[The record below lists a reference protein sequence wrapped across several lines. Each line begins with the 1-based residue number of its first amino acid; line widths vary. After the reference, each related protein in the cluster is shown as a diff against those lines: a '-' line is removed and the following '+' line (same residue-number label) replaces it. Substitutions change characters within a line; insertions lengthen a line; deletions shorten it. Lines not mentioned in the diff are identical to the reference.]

1 MSLMTSSRAATC
13 VGPRRSS
20 AGLTLIEALVA
31 LLVLTFGLLG
41 VAGLMAHS
49 LKNNHSSYLRSQAT
63 VLAYDIADR
72 MRANRAAVESGA
84 YQLDLDDDPAS
95 EGVAQEDMVAWR
107 AALARFLPS
116 GTGAVAC
123 GADGAPPFV
132 CRTTVQWDDSR
143 GAADPVQIIV
153 SSEI

>member
-1 MSLMTSSRAATC
+1 VTNRNGSTGSADFK
-13 VGPRRSS
+13 RRNE
-20 AGLTLIEALVA
+20 GLTLIEALIT
-31 LLVLTFGLLG
+31 LLVLTLGLLG
-41 VAGLMAHS
+41 VAGMMAHS

-72 MRANRAAVESGA
+72 MRANRAAVETKAYALALGKDPLSSGIA
-84 YQLDLDDDPAS
+84 QQDLLDW
-95 EGVAQEDMVAWR
+95 Q

-132 CRTTVQWDDSR
+132 CRITVQWDDSR
-143 GAADPVQIIV
+143 GAADPAQVIV